1 MRREIRKRIE
11 LIVRGIIPRVS
22 APRALCSEGER
33 AVIPNQ
39 MIPNDWY
46 PILEA
51 RKVKVRIVTTLKN

>member
-1 MRREIRKRIE
+1 MRFRSE
-11 LIVRGIIPRVS
+11 
-22 APRALCSEGER
+22 RACSEGER